1 MVHKRQTPVG
11 LGYPQEK
18 TCVDVSKWSDIYYKI
33 ETRTVC
39 QTEFRKQCIDR
50 SEEVI
55 QNLAYQFINT
65 SNRYCDYDIN

>member
-1 MVHKRQTPVG
+1 MIHKRQTPVG
-11 LGYPQEK
+11 LGYSQEK

-55 QNLAYQFINT
+55 KN
-65 SNRYCDYDIN
+65 